1 VLSVPLKWWVLLR
14 DLSNLSAAQFI
25 LGLGTGMLRLGIAL
39 VAEVSWYIASR
50 CHRQYVC
57 LRSSQAPRMLMYAD
71 PVSGE
76 LRLERTPSVVWQ
88 SCFAA
93 AVHLLQRYE
102 RYGRRSRQ
110 ALDAQ

>member
-1 VLSVPLKWWVLLR
+1 
-14 DLSNLSAAQFI
+14 
-25 LGLGTGMLRLGIAL
+25 MLRLGIAL

-57 LRSSQAPRMLMYAD
+57 LRSLQAPRMMVYAD
-71 PVSGE
+71 PVSSE